1 MRALWQ
7 RLRERIA
14 LIDELKMATLRFR
27 LKYEWEEVPEGVNHI
42 IWPHEVDQLYQKQVC
57 LLILHIHHRC
67 LNVHTLQISAACYQ
81 WLLASKYSILSRLLH
96 CGGRSIDPSTV
107 ENLLS
112 VITQN
117 VPGFLSITFFCC
129 LLHS

>member
-57 LLILHIHHRC
+57 LLILHLYHRC
-67 LNVHTLQISAACYQ
+67 LNVQILQISAACDQ
-81 WLLASKYSILSRLLH
+81 WLLASKSFILSRLLH
-96 CGGRSIDPSTV
+96 CGDRSIDAFTV
-107 ENLLS
+107 GNFLS
-112 VITQN
+112 VITQI
-117 VPGFLSITFFCC
+117 VPGFLSITLFCC

>member
-57 LLILHIHHRC
+57 LLILHLYHRC
-67 LNVHTLQISAACYQ
+67 LNVQILQISAACYK
-81 WLLASKYSILSRLLH
+81 WLLASKYFILSRLLH
-96 CGGRSIDPSTV
+96 CRDRSIDAFTLG
-107 ENLLS
+107 NFLS

-117 VPGFLSITFFCC
+117 VPGFLSLTLFCC

>member
-42 IWPHEVDQLYQKQVC
+42 IWPHEVDQLYQKQVY
-57 LLILHIHHRC
+57 LLILHIYHRC
-67 LNVHTLQISAACYQ
+67 LNVQLSAACYQ
-81 WLLASKYSILSRLLH
+81 WLLASKSFILSRLLH
-96 CGGRSIDPSTV
+96 CGDRSIDAFTV
-107 ENLLS
+107 GNSLLQS
-112 VITQN
+112 
-117 VPGFLSITFFCC
+117 
-129 LLHS
+129 